1 MKNKNNGFLNID
13 LTDFVNLTIDSV
25 NDEEAKDLTN
35 DIKKDLAKIEEAI
48 KLGKP
53 VNSIYDGE
61 FGEVGYHYGTLNIM
75 FFLSDGAIYG
85 GRFSLFWAGDN
96 GGEFSVVDFQIADDA
111 VTGTLKSVAYES
123 EGE

>member
-13 LTDFVNLTIDSV
+13 LTDFVNLIIDSV

-61 FGEVGYHYGTLNIM
+61 FGEVGYQYGTLNIM

-85 GRFSLFWAGDN
+85 GRFTLLWDGDN
-96 GGEFSVVDFQIADDA
+96 DECSVVRFIISTGT
-111 VTGTLKSVAYES
+111 VTGTLKNVAYE
-123 EGE
+123 EEDLG